1 MTMRPKYILPMLL
14 LLLPL
19 ALAAQFRTET
29 LDGRFRT
36 LQVHPAGQP
45 ERAPVIQTGEREQV
59 EIAFDELSHDYHRLA
74 YRVLHC
80 DADWTRSSMTE
91 LEYME
96 GFSVNDLPEG
106 ALSMGTH
113 VDYTHYALRLPNG
126 QVRLKLSGNY
136 AVEVID
142 LDYPDDG
149 VLLRACFSVLDRQ
162 VGIDGRVNTLTD
174 AGYNS
179 QTQQLE
185 FDLKT
190 GFASVERPDTD
201 LKILVRQNR
210 RTDNQVTGVCPS
222 MAGADVVRYEH
233 RPELIFEGGNEYRRF
248 DISSYKL
255 GGLNVDRIFYER
267 PCYHAVLFQ
276 AEPRLTGYTYDEDQ
290 DGRYLVD
297 VREDRQESALRA
309 DYFWVHFSLAMPRAL
324 KRGTLYLLGEM
335 TENRVDE
342 ETRMEYNEETGCY
355 EQQLFL
361 KQGVCNYLMMCDTG
375 GETAGPKLSTGP
387 VEGSY
392 WATEN
397 EYQVFVYYRPFGA
410 QYDRLVGYA
419 EITSRQ

>member
-1 MTMRPKYILPMLL
+1 MTMRPKHILSML

-36 LQVHPAGQP
+36 LQVYPVGQP
-45 ERAPVIQTGEREQV
+45 GRAPVIQMQEQV
-59 EIAFDELSHDYHRLA
+59 QIAFDELSHDYHRLA

-80 DADWTRSSMTE
+80 DADWTRSSMNE

-96 GFSVNDLPEG
+96 GFSQNDLPEG

-113 VDYTHYALRLPNG
+113 TDYTHYTLRLPNS

-136 AVEVID
+136 AVEVVD
-142 LDYPDDG
+142 LDHPEDG

-185 FDLKT
+185 FSLKT

-201 LKILVRQNR
+201 FKILVRQNR
-210 RTDNQVTGVCPS
+210 RTDNEVLGVRPS
-222 MAGADVVRYEH
+222 MAGADIVRYEH

-267 PCYHAVLFQ
+267 PFYHAVLFQ
-276 AEPRLTGYTYDEDQ
+276 AEPRLSGYTYDEDQ

-297 VREDRQESALRA
+297 ARQDREEAAVRA
-309 DYFWVHFSLAMPRAL
+309 DYFWVHFSLAMPRPL
-324 KRGTLYLLGEM
+324 TQGTLYLLGEM
-335 TENRVDE
+335 TENRIDE
-342 ETRMEYNEETGCY
+342 ETCLVYNEETGCY

-361 KQGVCNYLMMCDTG
+361 KQGVCNYLMMCDTAG
-375 GETAGPKLSTGP
+375 QATALSARP

-419 EITSRQ
+419 SIVSRQ